1 MERKRERE
9 REQRLANR
17 DGKRARRDD
26 DRDVSEKI
34 ALGLAVPNNTET
46 LYDQRLFNQETGIAS
61 GLGGA
66 DDAYNVYDKALF
78 RGGAAAEAI
87 YRPTRSQE
95 DEWGDEDAV
104 IDKVNKASRF
114 KPGDKGF
121 DGADGADA
129 GGAGGR
135 GRPVEFEQE
144 DAADPFGLDEFLD
157 QAGKGK

>member
-1 MERKRERE
+1 MGNAI
-9 REQRLANR
+9 QN
-17 DGKRARRDD
+17 
-26 DRDVSEKI
+26 
-34 ALGLAVPNNTET
+34 
-46 LYDQRLFNQETGIAS
+46 DQRLFNQSAGVAS
-61 GLGGA
+61 GFTGA

-78 RGGAAAEAI
+78 RGGAASEAI

-121 DGADGADA
+121 DGADGPDA
-129 GGAGGR
+129 GGGGGGR

-144 DAADPFGLDEFLD
+144 DEADPFGLDEFLD
-157 QAGKGK
+157 EAKKSGK